1 MNENAKTSKRRWW
14 LAGLLS
20 YLLPGLGQVYN
31 GQALKGLF
39 FNFIFTLWGGIVFTL
54 IFYTARQEITRI
66 KIFLVFIA
74 LLISFAAHLYVI
86 IESIQTARKK
96 GSAFQLQIYNRG
108 TIYFTAILVCLLID
122 HAVTTAIKEN
132 VIKPYR
138 IAAGSMEP
146 SLKAGDFIIGNQM
159 YFSTHN
165 PERGDIVLFKYPA
178 NEQMD
183 FIKRIIGLPGDTLE
197 IINKNVWINGKKLN
211 ESYVQHVDS
220 IIYPQYETVRD
231 NFGPF
236 LLSPNSYFVM
246 GDNRDNSLDSRHW
259 GTVKRHQIKGKLSFI
274 YFSWDNSIPVWK
286 LFPKFFSIRL
296 NRIGKMIN

>member
-1 MNENAKTSKRRWW
+1 MKNNKKTSKRRWW

-54 IFYTARQEITRI
+54 IFHVAKQEITGL
-66 KIFLVFIA
+66 KILLLFMAI
-74 LLISFAAHLYVI
+74 LISFAAHLYVI
-86 IESIQTARKK
+86 IESIRTARKK
-96 GSAFQLQIYNRG
+96 GASFQPEVYNRWF
-108 TIYFTAILVCLLID
+108 IYMAAIFICLMID

-138 IAAGSMEP
+138 IAAASMEP

-165 PERGDIVLFKYPA
+165 PERRDIVLFKNPA
-178 NEQMD
+178 DKNMD
-183 FIKRIIGLPGDTLE
+183 FIKRIIGMPGDTLQ
-197 IINKNVWINGKKLN
+197 IIDKEVWINGEKLN
-211 ESYVQHVDS
+211 ESYTEFMDS
-220 IIYPQYETVRD
+220 TILAQYKTVRD

-246 GDNRDNSLDSRHW
+246 GDNRDNSLDSRQF
-259 GTVKRHQIKGKLSFI
+259 GTIKRHQIKGKLSFI
-274 YFSWDNSIPVWK
+274 YFSWDNTIPAWK
-286 LFPKFFSIRL
+286 IFHKLFSIRF
-296 NRIGKMIN
+296 NRIGKIID